1 MHPIDSSPIL
11 RKLQENSDD
20 AFSPFLKKH
29 FVLYI
34 IAFTVHISN
43 AKWIIFKFPV
53 IYQKFSASQSINIQF
68 KLQYYF
74 KHMQLIG
81 KELQSVNLSRNFK
94 IFIQWR
100 VNNDDAFFTIET
112 K

>member
-1 MHPIDSSPIL
+1 ML
-11 RKLQENSDD
+11 NEL
-20 AFSPFLKKH
+20 FL
-29 FVLYI
+29 
-34 IAFTVHISN
+34 
-43 AKWIIFKFPV
+43 KFPV

-81 KELQSVNLSRNFK
+81 KEPQSVNLSRVLN

-100 VNNDDAFFTIET
+100 VNNDEPFFTIDT